1 MKVRRPDFA
10 GSWYP
15 ENEADCRRAIEAF
28 SAAGSPCPE
37 DKGNVIGGIVPHA
50 GWAFSGRIACNVI
63 ECLKRQRD
71 PDTLIIFG
79 RHLHPGSDNF
89 IMEQGRWATPL
100 GELEIDTDLAAR
112 LTTEFPFTVETS
124 SHYEPDNTIELQLP
138 FIKYFFPDIK
148 IVPMGLPP
156 MVRSLDIAKRAAEIS
171 LDLDRVSI
179 VLGSTD
185 LTHYG
190 YNYGYTPEG
199 VGLEAVEWVKNV
211 NDKRAVD
218 LMVGM
223 DGKGIVREAFKR
235 YNVCCSG
242 AAGASIEAARVLG
255 AKKGKKLIYSTS
267 YDILPDS
274 SFVGYVGIIFYE

>member
-15 ENEADCRRAIEAF
+15 ENEADCRRAIEEF
-28 SAAGSPCPE
+28 SAVGSPCPE
-37 DKGNVIGGIVPHA
+37 DKENAIGGIVPHA
-50 GWAFSGRIACNVI
+50 GWIFSGRIACNVI
-63 ECLKRQRD
+63 ECLKRQGD
-71 PDTLIIFG
+71 LDTLIIFG
-79 RHLHPGSDNF
+79 RHLHPNSDNF

-100 GELEIDTDLAAR
+100 GELEIDTDLADR
-112 LTTEFPFTVETS
+112 LTAEFPFTVETS

-156 MVRSLDIAKRAAEIS
+156 TVHSLDIAKRAAEIS
-171 LDLDRVSI
+171 LDLDRTSI

-199 VGLEAVEWVKNV
+199 VGPEAVEWVKNV

-218 LMVGM
+218 LMVEM
-223 DGKGIVREAFKR
+223 DGEGIIREAFER

-255 AKKGKKLIYSTS
+255 AKKGENLIYSTS
-267 YDILPDS
+267 YDIRPDS
-274 SFVGYVGIIFYE
+274 SFVGYAGIIFYE